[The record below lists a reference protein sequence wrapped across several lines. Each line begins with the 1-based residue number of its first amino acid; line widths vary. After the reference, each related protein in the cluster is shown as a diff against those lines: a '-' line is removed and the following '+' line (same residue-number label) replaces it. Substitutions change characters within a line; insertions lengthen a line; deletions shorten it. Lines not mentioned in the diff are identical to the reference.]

1 MIEQLYEIVIRS
13 GVVVRSVITI
23 TSTLAS
29 VVVVGESA
37 IVVVIGTIVV
47 DIIVV
52 SFGVVRT
59 FVISPR
65 VATTIKV
72 GMEVST
78 TMGWIGSFAQIVI
91 VVDMGMVGVAHNFMG
106 VVHTV
111 RTVDEEVRRL
121 ALVPSL
127 DLTNRH
133 SVASNIAIEA
143 GTGRMER
150 V

>member
-1 MIEQLYEIVIRS
+1 M
-13 GVVVRSVITI
+13 
-23 TSTLAS
+23 
-29 VVVVGESA
+29 
-37 IVVVIGTIVV
+37 VVIGTIVV

-65 VATTIKV
+65 VATTIRV

-133 SVASNIAIEA
+133 SMASNIAIEA